1 MASTSEVGH
10 NKNAANFGAVYQVL
24 DEMGALYNPTNTAI
38 KLVNLAPVNTELA
51 LTITTLNQKTP
62 LYKNAV
68 ADRETAIAP
77 LSKLTTRTLNF
88 AKSTAISA
96 KDKEVLEGQVKK
108 IRGDSKPKK
117 LNPETAE
124 TDAISTAQLSY
135 DSQIANLDI
144 YTNQLASH
152 PEYIPNENE
161 LQIVTLQN
169 YHQSLKTMSAIVN
182 ETGNTIITA
191 RKDRN
196 KILYFNPAN
205 VIQLVRAIKAYLKS
219 LGDEGKPY
227 YNAILK
233 LKFRDIKR

>member
-10 NKNAANFGAVYQVL
+10 NKNAANFSSAYQIL
-24 DEMGALYNPTNTAI
+24 DEMGALYNPTNTTIILSNLIPIKTAI
-38 KLVNLAPVNTELA
+38 NI
-51 LTITTLNQKTP
+51 TITTLNKKKP

-68 ADRETAIAP
+68 ADRETEIATLP
-77 LSKLTTRTLNF
+77 KLITRTLNF
-88 AKSTAISA
+88 AKSTTISE
-96 KDKEVLEGQVKK
+96 KDKEVLNSQAKK
-108 IRGDSKPKK
+108 IRGDKKPKK
-117 LNPETAE
+117 INPETSE
-124 TDAISTAQLSY
+124 SDAISTSQQSY

-161 LQIVTLQN
+161 LKIVTLQN
-169 YHQSLKTMSAIVN
+169 YHQSLSTRSELVN
-182 ETGNTIITA
+182 ATGNTIITV

-196 KILYFNPAN
+196 KILYFDPAN
-205 VIQLVRAIKAYLKS
+205 IIQLMRDIKSYLKS

-233 LKFRDIKR
+233 LKFKDIQR